1 MNFLINNYKAF
12 EEIELDLKRL
22 SLERQIAIEEFKGV
36 KGEIKED
43 LKTSVLLKTIWKYA
57 NKYGAIMLIK
67 KIIR

>member
-1 MNFLINNYKAF
+1 MNNYKTF

-22 SLERQIAIEEFKGV
+22 SLERQIAIEELKGL

-43 LKTSVLLKTIWKYA
+43 LKPSVWLQTIWKYA
-57 NKYGAIMLIK
+57 YKYGAIMLLK